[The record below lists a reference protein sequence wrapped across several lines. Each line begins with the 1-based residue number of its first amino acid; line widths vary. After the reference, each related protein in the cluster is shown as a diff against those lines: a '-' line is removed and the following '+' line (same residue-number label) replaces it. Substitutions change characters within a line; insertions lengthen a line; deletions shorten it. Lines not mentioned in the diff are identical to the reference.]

1 MHAIVASHTSY
12 INTSIDRQ
20 LLFLSLHISTPRI
33 HNSPST
39 RPLSFT
45 PPPSLSLSLSHTL
58 SLISPQRHTSSFH
71 ASSPHTYSHI
81 HTTHISSLFLF
92 PPSPPYVFP
101 SHAPGCETSLSRS
114 LPLSLSRFLSRSLL
128 SHFCCWIL
136 NLPTVFALRTHGC
149 IRGGIESVLRDG
161 ETLWDD
167 GIIDPR
173 DTRQVLGMAI
183 EAAQGGRKAEPRLNI
198 GVMRL

>member
-1 MHAIVASHTSY
+1 MHAIVASHTSN

-45 PPPSLSLSLSHTL
+45 PPPSLSLSLSLTHTL

-71 ASSPHTYSHI
+71 ASSPHTYSHT

-92 PPSPPYVFP
+92 PPSLPPVRVP
-101 SHAPGCETSLSRS
+101 LSRTWLRNISLSLPPSRS
-114 LPLSLSRFLSRSLL
+114 LSRSLL

-136 NLPTVFALRTHGC
+136 NLPTVFWVANSRMHTRRNRVR
-149 IRGGIESVLRDG
+149 ITRRRDS
-161 ETLWDD
+161 
-167 GIIDPR
+167 
-173 DTRQVLGMAI
+173 LG
-183 EAAQGGRKAEPRLNI
+183 
-198 GVMRL
+198 